1 MKTAVIRSEE
11 WDVESRLADFG
22 LNRHLLLEVI
32 EAAVLGRSGCNENDP
47 PGSYGWEAY
56 RMATRRARELL
67 RSDGWEGDNSG
78 GIASVVNHRQRFRMV
93 FMNADGGT
101 GTLDQCPQNRCK
113 KGANSERIAARN
125 GYLFDANEMT
135 IPAAPVPYHDGY
147 TTWYLCVFIK
157 GDPDKDITVRA
168 ELTLMSE
175 FTNGYFNG
183 FAEKIVLVKD
193 GDWSGPRRDSD
204 DGDDDEDE
212 YEVRVVR
219 R

>member
-22 LNRHLLLEVI
+22 LNRQLLNEVI

-67 RSDGWEGDNSG
+67 RTEGWDGDNAG
-78 GIASVVNHRQRFRMV
+78 GIASVVNHDRRFRMV
-93 FMNADGGT
+93 FMNADDGT
-101 GTLDQCPQNRCK
+101 GTLDQCPQNRCR

-125 GYLFDANEMT
+125 GYLFDASELE
-135 IPAAPVPYHDGY
+135 IPAGPVPHHDGY
-147 TTWYLCVFIK
+147 TTWYLCVYIK

-193 GDWSGPRRDSD
+193 GDWSGPRRNLD